1 MYCTAC
7 GEIQSDLAH
16 FCPSCGNKLS
26 VSGRATTPQH
36 RKQGRDIDTKQQKS
50 GSDGL
55 AFFIISILCIAA
67 IFLPLGSFGE
77 SFFNRA
83 TADCTPSP
91 VIQNDGSI
99 SDWDD
104 PDCELKNGGIIAILF
119 LGLIGLICLLLSRKR
134 THGYE
139 GHKSELDRYL
149 VIQCDRCGINCTAQS
164 WFVQETGEDFCDVC
178 FKNEKDHAR
187 GTRLVEGVEISTT
200 E

>member
-67 IFLPLGSFGE
+67 IFLPLGSFGV

-104 PDCELKNGGIIAILF
+104 PDCGLRDGGIIAILF
-119 LGLIGLICLLLSRKR
+119 LGLIGSICFLLGHQRR
-134 THGYE
+134 PEYE
-139 GHKSELDRYL
+139 GHYNTPTKDVEQSQQSKPAVDDEKTGDDYLWELTQFESGKKR
-149 VIQCDRCGINCTAQS
+149 
-164 WFVQETGEDFCDVC
+164 
-178 FKNEKDHAR
+178 K
-187 GTRLVEGVEISTT
+187 
-200 E
+200 